1 MKKLINTILI
11 LLLINNWTL
20 AQENICVRKATF
32 GNTEICLPQIKGYQE
47 SYSDSIV
54 KQLAD
59 QTEVP
64 INMVLGFYLN
74 NQTYEKKDSLGLFS
88 FDDYFKIYGTKQI
101 KDFKADSKLLQ
112 EMQDVL
118 AGNFISKNWESMEKE
133 VDKIELEIEIEV
145 PIVIKTYN
153 LNSNSFT
160 YIMLTRYKLEGVEP
174 FTMAMTMNGLL
185 INERLIW
192 MAYYLNY
199 NGEETILKLQENSN
213 IILTKLLDAAK

>member
-1 MKKLINTILI
+1 MKKLIHTILI
-11 LLLINNWTL
+11 LLFINNWAF
-20 AQENICVRKATF
+20 AQENNCVRKASF
-32 GNTEICLPQIKGYQE
+32 GKTEICLPQIKGYQE

-74 NQTYEKKDSLGLFS
+74 NQTYEKKNSLGLFS

-133 VDKIELEIEIEV
+133 VDKIELEIEIEA
-145 PIVIKTYN
+145 PTVIKTYN
-153 LNSNSFT
+153 LNSKSFT
-160 YIMLTRYKLEGVEP
+160 YVMLTRYKLEGAEP
-174 FTMAMTMNGLL
+174 NTMAMTMNGLL

-199 NGEETILKLQENSN
+199 HGEETISKLQENSN